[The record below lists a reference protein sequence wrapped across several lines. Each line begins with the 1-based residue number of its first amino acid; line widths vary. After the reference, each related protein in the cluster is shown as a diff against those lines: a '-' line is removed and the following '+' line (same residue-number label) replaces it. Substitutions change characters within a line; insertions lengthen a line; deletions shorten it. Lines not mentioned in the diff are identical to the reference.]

1 MKCYFERLQSGREVE
16 GAVRDEFAY
25 DGAAAR
31 TRTRARA
38 RARARTHI
46 CLRMYASTM
55 L

>member
-1 MKCYFERLQSGREVE
+1 MRCYFERLQSGREVE

-38 RARARTHI
+38 RARTHI